1 MPEEI
6 DLNAFEGA
14 GVRLDVEALAA
25 ELHSDAARAEGRKVG
40 VLQTAKKRTQTGRG
54 APSKG
59 SFSFDSFVIR
69 KKLPCVGQS
78 EELEETTT
86 WSELESWTVVIITP
100 D

>member
-25 ELHSDAARAEGRKVG
+25 ELHSDAAGRAEGRKVG

-59 SFSFDSFVIR
+59 SFSSFLTLLSFA

-78 EELEETTT
+78 MESDNNLE
-86 WSELESWTVVIITP
+86 
-100 D
+100 